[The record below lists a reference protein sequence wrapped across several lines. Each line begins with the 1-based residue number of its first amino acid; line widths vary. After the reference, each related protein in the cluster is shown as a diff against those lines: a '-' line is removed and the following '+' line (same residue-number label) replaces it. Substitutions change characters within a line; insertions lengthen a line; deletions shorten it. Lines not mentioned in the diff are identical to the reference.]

1 MKRKADYIVER
12 AVYGDNFKNEVV
24 RLITGQYGISNDEAL
39 IAFEKCMIAD
49 YAVVKPVCKE
59 YPNGIMIAT
68 DFCRQKVVI
77 G

>member
-12 AVYGDNFKNEVV
+12 AAHGDNFKNEVV
-24 RLITGQYGISNDEAL
+24 RLITGQYGVSNDEAL
-39 IAFEKCMIAD
+39 IAFENCMIAD
-49 YAVVKPVCKE
+49 YAVVKPICKE

-68 DFCRQKVVI
+68 DFCRQKVAI